1 MGSILWCL
9 MDKLSHISIKNLTH
23 IYQSSRQKL
32 TALKDINLEIQKGV
46 FISIIG
52 PSGAGKTTLLKTI
65 GGLLKPTCGT
75 IMIDQ
80 VSPLRA
86 REKKS
91 IGFVFQDPSL
101 LPWKTVEDN
110 LKLPL
115 QLNSNTK
122 QMNPS
127 ESAQLLETVGL
138 NEFSNYYPS
147 QLSGGMK
154 QRLSF
159 ARALVINPS
168 LLLLDEP
175 LGALDEI
182 TRTEMRYELLRVW
195 QTYNQTVILV
205 THSISEAIMMSDKV
219 IVLSNSPGKILGE
232 FDIQISRP
240 RERNMEQ
247 SKKFIEYVS
256 LIKEKL
262 YEGTISE

>member
-1 MGSILWCL
+1 MP
-9 MDKLSHISIKNLTH
+9 
-23 IYQSSRQKL
+23 Q
-32 TALKDINLEIQKGV
+32 
-46 FISIIG
+46 
-52 PSGAGKTTLLKTI
+52 
-65 GGLLKPTCGT
+65 
-75 IMIDQ
+75 
-80 VSPLRA
+80 
-86 REKKS
+86 
-91 IGFVFQDPSL
+91 
-101 LPWKTVEDN
+101 
-110 LKLPL
+110 
-115 QLNSNTK
+115 
-122 QMNPS
+122 S
-127 ESAQLLETVGL
+127 ESARLLETVGL
-138 NEFSNYYPS
+138 NEFSTYYPY

-195 QTYNQTVILV
+195 QKYNQTVILV

-219 IVLSNSPGKILGE
+219 IVVSNSPGKILGE

-262 YEGTISE
+262 YEGSISE

>member
-1 MGSILWCL
+1 
-9 MDKLSHISIKNLTH
+9 
-23 IYQSSRQKL
+23 
-32 TALKDINLEIQKGV
+32 
-46 FISIIG
+46 
-52 PSGAGKTTLLKTI
+52 
-65 GGLLKPTCGT
+65 
-75 IMIDQ
+75 
-80 VSPLRA
+80 
-86 REKKS
+86 
-91 IGFVFQDPSL
+91 
-101 LPWKTVEDN
+101 
-110 LKLPL
+110 
-115 QLNSNTK
+115 
-122 QMNPS
+122 
-127 ESAQLLETVGL
+127 
-138 NEFSNYYPS
+138 
-147 QLSGGMK
+147 MK

-195 QTYNQTVILV
+195 QKYNQTVILV

-219 IVLSNSPGKILGE
+219 IVVSNSPGKILGE

-262 YEGTISE
+262 YEGSISE

>member
-1 MGSILWCL
+1 ME
-9 MDKLSHISIKNLTH
+9 KLSHISIKNLTH

-46 FISIIG
+46 FVSIVG
-52 PSGAGKTTLLKTI
+52 PSGAGKTTLLKAI
-65 GGLLKPTCGT
+65 GGLLKPTSGT

-80 VSPLRA
+80 ISPLHA

-122 QMNPS
+122 QMPQS
-127 ESAQLLETVGL
+127 ESARLLETVGL
-138 NEFSNYYPS
+138 NEFSTYYPY

-195 QTYNQTVILV
+195 QKYNQTVILV

-219 IVLSNSPGKILGE
+219 IVVSNSPGKILGE

-262 YEGTISE
+262 YEGFISE